1 MPSLARNKRAF
12 HDYDLLEKVEAG
24 IELFGAE
31 VKSAKAG
38 QVSLKG
44 AYVAV
49 RGGEAWLLG
58 AHVSAYKPAGTSK
71 SYDPTR
77 TRRLLLKKSEL
88 QTLIGKTKSGL
99 TIVPLSLYTKR
110 GLVKLEIA
118 LARGRKQYEKRDAIR
133 KREVQREIK
142 RTFNI

>member
-12 HDYDLLEKVEAG
+12 HDYDLFEKVEAG
-24 IELFGAE
+24 IELTGAE

-49 RGGEAWLLG
+49 RGGETWLLG
-58 AHVSAYKPAGTSK
+58 AHISSYKPAGTSK
-71 SYDPTR
+71 AYDPAR

-88 QTLIGKTKSGL
+88 RTLIGKTQSGL

-110 GLVKLEIA
+110 GLVKVEIA
-118 LARGRKQYEKRDAIR
+118 LARGRKQFEKRDAIR
-133 KREVQREIK
+133 KREIRREIK
-142 RTFNI
+142 SRFRI

>member
-12 HDYDLLEKVEAG
+12 HDYDLLLKVEAG
-24 IELFGAE
+24 IELTGAE

-58 AHVSAYKPAGTSK
+58 AHISAYKPAGTSRA
-71 SYDPTR
+71 YDPAR
-77 TRRLLLKKSEL
+77 VRRLLLKRSEL
-88 QTLIGKTKSGL
+88 KTLTGRIQTGL

-118 LARGRKQYEKRDAIR
+118 LARGRKQFEKRDAIR
-133 KREVQREIK
+133 KREIQREIK
-142 RTFNI
+142 ARVR